1 MDEFFLD
8 EEAGV
13 SYVTTHY
20 KNNIDRMFLE
30 PDRNE
35 AETLMRVSCHAKSS

>member
-13 SYVTTHY
+13 SYVTIHY
-20 KNNIDRMFLE
+20 KNNIGRMFLE
-30 PDRNE
+30 PDRND
-35 AETLMRVSCHAKSS
+35 AETLMRVSCHAKRS